1 MLLKK
6 LVLKDIGTYAGL
18 QEFDL
23 VPKVKYG
30 AKRPIILFGGLNGSG
45 KTTFLAAVR
54 LALYGRQSLDAL
66 PTQKEYEDHLIDL
79 IHRPRQSLVRST
91 QARVA
96 LDFEYS
102 RMGVRSS
109 YSVVRNWEE
118 RGKSVTESLEIFRD
132 EQELPYLSDEQAQA
146 FLNQLVPPGVAQFFF
161 FDGEKIAALAK
172 DDSDVVLAD
181 AIRRLLGL
189 DLVDRLDSD
198 LGVFV
203 RNQRTSMSDK
213 KVQVEV
219 ATLNAE
225 LQTTADAYAAV
236 KLKTEDLA
244 QRRSA
249 AEELARAKKMELSSQ
264 GGAWSVDRGA
274 LEEQLEQLSLR
285 RDDCETHLRE
295 MLNGAA
301 IFQLAPTLASRVSQ
315 LLAEEGRKIE
325 EKVVHIAISERAV
338 VLKKAVLAALPV
350 STNERKKIDSA
361 IDSWVLGFDVG
372 SPSSSGTFDL
382 SASDMRRTREILEM
396 QAKVEHNQLGEFAS
410 NAKDA
415 LRQQEAIQ
423 DKLAHAPSD
432 EFIKAA
438 FDEMTESAKRVGDLN
453 AQWRASVEEQRRL
466 TWLSIEL
473 VRKLRKCEEK
483 LVNSGNEERG
493 QEAAQAAQA
502 MIAEFRGVAAVHKCG
517 LLRRYFIDAFKRLA
531 RKDDIVRDAQIDP
544 ETFKVTLL
552 DGANREVPKKRL
564 SAGEKQIYA
573 IAMLEALAKTS
584 GRNLPVIIDTPLG
597 RLDSKHRMKLV
608 ESYFPV
614 ASHQVIVLSTDT
626 EVDTKFYD
634 ALSNKISHAFHLSF
648 DEGSGSTEVKSG
660 YFWRQQSEVEVNA
673 T

>member
-23 VPKVKYG
+23 VPRVKYG

-66 PTQKEYEDHLIDL
+66 PTQREYDDHLLDL
-79 IHRPRQSLVRST
+79 IHRPRQYLVRST
-91 QARVA
+91 QASVA

-102 RMGVRSS
+102 RMGVRSI
-109 YSVVRNWEE
+109 YSVVRTWEE
-118 RGKSVTESLEIFRD
+118 RGKGVLESLKIFRD

-203 RNQRTSMSDK
+203 RNQRTAMSDK
-213 KVQVEV
+213 KAQDEV
-219 ATLNAE
+219 VALNAA
-225 LQTTADAYAAV
+225 LQTTAEAYAAA
-236 KLKTEDLA
+236 KLKTEDLT

-264 GGAWSVDRGA
+264 GGAWSVDRVA
-274 LEEQLEQLSLR
+274 LEDQLEQLSSR
-285 RDDCETHLRE
+285 RNACEAHVRE
-295 MLNGAA
+295 LLNGTA
-301 IFQLAPTLASRVSQ
+301 IFQLAPTLISRVSQ
-315 LLAEEGRKIE
+315 LLVEEGRKLE
-325 EKVVHIAISERAV
+325 VKVVHSAINERAV
-338 VLKKAVLAALPV
+338 ALKKAVLGVLPV
-350 STNERKKIDSA
+350 SASERKKIDHA
-361 IDSWVLGFDVG
+361 IDDWVLGFDAG
-372 SPSSSGTFDL
+372 ASSSTSPFDL
-382 SASDMRRTREILEM
+382 SASDMRRARELFEVHS
-396 QAKVEHNQLGEFAS
+396 KVEKNQLAEYAS

-415 LRQQEAIQ
+415 SREQEAIQ

-438 FDEMTESAKRVGDLN
+438 FDEMTESAKRVGDLS

-466 TWLSIEL
+466 TWVSIEL

-493 QEAAQAAQA
+493 QEAAHAAQA
-502 MIAEFRGVAAVHKCG
+502 MISEFRGVAAVHKCG
-517 LLRRYFIDAFKRLA
+517 LLRRYFVDAFKRLA
-531 RKDDIVRDAQIDP
+531 RKDDIVRDAKIDP
-544 ETFKVTLL
+544 GTFKVTLL
-552 DGANREVPKKRL
+552 DSANREVPKKRL

-597 RLDSKHRMKLV
+597 RLDSKHRTKLV

-648 DEGSGSTEVKSG
+648 DEDSGSTEVKSG
-660 YFWRQQSEVEVNA
+660 YFWRNQNEVEINA
-673 T
+673 A